1 MKQNKYILG
10 FFLLCL
16 PISGYASGQNVLTLI
31 GLELFLIIVFIIILL
46 TLKINLKGKGIILF
60 VFILSHLIIYKLTEK
75 LPYTENQLLINSL
88 TIGIPILSVLISYLI
103 IRKKYK
109 RINLEK

>member
-10 FFLLCL
+10 LFLLCL
-16 PISGYASGQNVLTLI
+16 PFSSYASGQNVLTLI
-31 GLELFLIIVFIIILL
+31 GMELFLIIIFIIILL
-46 TLKINLKGKGIILF
+46 TLKINLKGKGILVF

-75 LPYTENQLLINSL
+75 LPYTENQILINSL

-103 IRKKYK
+103 IRKKYE